1 MTLPFDNN
9 TRLAIRR
16 LTSAQLKH
24 DKLKK
29 SLTIS
34 AIALAAFL
42 MTAVLLLIAGIITVN
57 QNGGNSV
64 TGSYHA
70 LISGITQEQYDNL
83 SADPRIE
90 LSGLNVPAIWKP
102 RPPGRR
108 EPYMQPLFLMIIL
121 KK

>member
-29 SLTIS
+29 TLTIS

-90 LSGLNVPAIWKP
+90 LSGINVPIE
-102 RPPGRR
+102 RNSRDG
-108 EPYMQPLFLMIIL
+108 EVLVNIS
-121 KK
+121 